1 MVRMNDSSVD
11 VPVSGEKCTT
21 TAANRTDTTAVPK
34 NFWNFE
40 RPSERSLRTFR
51 KSSRKPTI
59 ANPTAANSKARP
71 AGVRCWKVNRDAR
84 TPTNKPITMT
94 MPPIVGVPIFSMCVC
109 GPSSRIRCPQ
119 PHTRNALIAMGV
131 PSNVTASANA
141 AATKIDFTATP
152 LPSARARRRAT
163 P

>member
-1 MVRMNDSSVD
+1 M
-11 VPVSGEKCTT
+11 
-21 TAANRTDTTAVPK
+21 
-34 NFWNFE
+34 
-40 RPSERSLRTFR
+40 
-51 KSSRKPTI
+51 
-59 ANPTAANSKARP
+59 
-71 AGVRCWKVNRDAR
+71 NRDAR
-84 TPTNKPITMT
+84 KPANKPITMT
-94 MPPIVGVPIFSMCVC
+94 MPPIVGVPIFSMWVC

-141 AATKIDFTATP
+141 AATKMDFTATP